1 MKSSVKNV
9 KASTDINPVP
19 FFGLKKIINNL
30 PMKKIFITLLSVSV
44 ITSCSSDLLD
54 INPEAQKVSSQFY
67 NNASE
72 IEQGIVSVY
81 GSLQYTGQYQLGM
94 PALGELPS
102 DNTYDEVPANDAFTY
117 GELDFFT
124 IQPNNSLIASAWKD
138 NYIGIQQANIILARI
153 GKIQDMTD
161 GLKASRIGEMKFLRA
176 LMYFN
181 LIRIFGDVPLVL
193 KETTNVNDYFGQP
206 RTPVAEVY
214 SAIETDLKEAI
225 SLLPVTTAQK
235 GRATKGAALGILGKV
250 LLTQK
255 KYSESLTY
263 LSQIE
268 SLGYQ
273 LLTDTTKIFD
283 ITNENNA
290 EIIFDVQFASG
301 LNGNS
306 EGSTAFQMFSPSG
319 SVSGAKGHNLPTKEV
334 YNLYSAG
341 DTRRSAY
348 IGLTSSGIPFSKKL
362 VKTSNTIA
370 DGGSNFVVLRLAD
383 VFLMMSECYA
393 EQNNPVSAN
402 SYLNKIKSRAGI
414 STVNISSKDL
424 LLSEIDRERRLELV
438 GEGHRWFDL
447 IRTGKA
453 ISVMTAHFTNNQGYS
468 TAQIDAHHLLM
479 PVPQGQINTDPA
491 IKQNPGY

>member
-1 MKSSVKNV
+1 
-9 KASTDINPVP
+9 
-19 FFGLKKIINNL
+19 
-30 PMKKIFITLLSVSV
+30 MKKLIITLFSLSFLV
-44 ITSCSSDLLD
+44 SCSSDLLD
-54 INPEAQKVSSQFY
+54 VNPEAQKVSSQFY
-67 NNASE
+67 TNSAE
-72 IEQGIVSVY
+72 IEQGITSVY

-124 IQPNNSLIASAWKD
+124 IQPNNTLIANTWKD
-138 NYIGIQQANIILARI
+138 NYIGIQQANIILTRI
-153 GKIQDMTD
+153 DKIPDMTD
-161 GLKASRIGEMKFLRA
+161 ALKNTRIGEMKFLRA

-181 LIRIFGDVPLVL
+181 LVRTFGDVPLVL

-214 SAIETDLKEAI
+214 AAIETDLKDAI
-225 SLLPVTTAQK
+225 DLLPNTTTQK
-235 GRATKGAALGILGKV
+235 GRVTKGAALGILGKV
-250 LLTQK
+250 LLTEK
-255 KYSESLTY
+255 KYAESLTY

-268 SLGYQ
+268 GLGYQ
-273 LLTDTTKIFD
+273 LLTDVSKIFD
-283 ITNENNA
+283 VANENNA

-306 EGSTAFQMFSPSG
+306 EGSSAFQMFSPSG

-334 YNLYSAG
+334 YNLYSTG

-383 VFLMMSECYA
+383 VFLMMAECFA
-393 EQNNPVSAN
+393 EQNNTVNAN
-402 SYLNKIKSRAGI
+402 LYLNKIKTRAGI
-414 STVNISSKDL
+414 ATVNLPTKDL
-424 LLSEIDRERRLELV
+424 LLNEIDRERRLEFV

-453 ISVMTAHFTNNQGYS
+453 ISVMTTHFTNNQGYS
-468 TAQIDAHHLLM
+468 TAQIKAHHLLM

-491 IKQNPGY
+491 LKQNPGY

>member
-1 MKSSVKNV
+1 M
-9 KASTDINPVP
+9 
-19 FFGLKKIINNL
+19 KKIIFT
-30 PMKKIFITLLSVSV
+30 IFSLSVLV
-44 ITSCSSDLLD
+44 SCSSDLLD
-54 INPEAQKVSSQFY
+54 VNPEAQKVSSQFY
-67 NNASE
+67 TNSAE

-81 GSLQYTGQYQLGM
+81 GALQYTGQYQLGM

-124 IQPNNSLIASAWKD
+124 IQPNNSLIASIWKD
-138 NYIGIQQANIILARI
+138 NYIGIQQANIILTRI
-153 GKIQDMTD
+153 GNIPDMTD
-161 GLKASRIGEMKFLRA
+161 ALKNTRIGEMKFLRA

-181 LIRIFGDVPLVL
+181 LIRVYGDVPLVL

-214 SAIETDLKEAI
+214 SAIETDLKDAVN
-225 SLLPVTTAQK
+225 LLPTTTTQK
-235 GRATKGAALGILGKV
+235 GRVTKAAALGILGKV

-255 KYSESLTY
+255 KYAESLTY

-268 SLGYQ
+268 GLGYQ
-273 LLTDTTKIFD
+273 LLTDVTKIFD
-283 ITNENNA
+283 VANENNA

-334 YNLYSAG
+334 YNLYSVG
-341 DTRRSAY
+341 DIRRSAY

-383 VFLMMSECYA
+383 VFLMMAECFA
-393 EQNNPVSAN
+393 EQSDFINAN
-402 SYLNKIKSRAGI
+402 LYVNKIKTRAGI
-414 STVNISSKDL
+414 ATVNLSTKDL
-424 LLSEIDRERRLELV
+424 LLNEIDRERRLELV

-453 ISVMTAHFTNNQGYS
+453 ISVMTAHFNNNQGYS
-468 TAQIDAHHLLM
+468 TAQIKEHHLLM

-491 IKQNPGY
+491 LKQNPGY

>member
-1 MKSSVKNV
+1 MQ
-9 KASTDINPVP
+9 
-19 FFGLKKIINNL
+19 
-30 PMKKIFITLLSVSV
+30 KIFITIFSLSI

-54 INPEAQKVSSQFY
+54 VNPEAQKVSSQFY
-67 NNASE
+67 NNSAE
-72 IEQGIVSVY
+72 IEQGVVSVY
-81 GSLQYTGQYQLGM
+81 GSLQYTGQYQLAM

-138 NYIGIQQANIILARI
+138 NYIGIQQANIILTRI
-153 GKIQDMTD
+153 GKIPDMTD
-161 GLKASRIGEMKFLRA
+161 AVKSSRIGEMKFLRA

-214 SAIETDLKEAI
+214 AAIENDLKEAI
-225 SLLPVTTAQK
+225 NLLPNTTTQK
-235 GRATKGAALGILGKV
+235 GRVTKGAALGVLGKV

-255 KYSESLTY
+255 KYAESLTV
-263 LSQIE
+263 LNQVE
-268 SLGYQ
+268 TLGYQ
-273 LLTDTTKIFD
+273 LLPDVTKIFD
-283 ITNENNA
+283 VSNENNA
-290 EIIFDVQFASG
+290 EIIFDVQFTSG

-306 EGSTAFQMFSPSG
+306 EGSSAFQMFSPSG

-334 YNLYSAG
+334 YNLYSTG

-348 IGLTSSGIPFSKKL
+348 IGLTSSGVPFSKKL

-383 VFLMMSECYA
+383 VFLMIAESYT
-393 EQNNPVSAN
+393 EQNDFAN
-402 SYLNKIKSRAGI
+402 ANIYLNKIKTRAGI
-414 STVNISSKDL
+414 TTVNLSTKDL
-424 LLSEIDRERRLELV
+424 LLNEIDRERRLEFV
-438 GEGHRWFDL
+438 GEGQRWFDL

-453 ISVMTAHFTNNQGYS
+453 VSVMTNHFANNLGYNTAHMS
-468 TAQIDAHHLLM
+468 TYNLLM

>member
-1 MKSSVKNV
+1 
-9 KASTDINPVP
+9 
-19 FFGLKKIINNL
+19 
-30 PMKKIFITLLSVSV
+30 MKKIFFTIFSLSVMF
-44 ITSCSSDLLD
+44 SCSSDLLD
-54 INPEAQKVSSQFY
+54 VNPEAQKVSSQFY
-67 NNASE
+67 TNSSE
-72 IEQGIVSVY
+72 IEQGIISVY
-81 GSLQYTGQYQLGM
+81 GALQYTGQYQLAM

-138 NYIGIQQANIILARI
+138 NYVGIQQSNIILTRI
-153 GKIQDMTD
+153 GKIPDMTD
-161 GLKASRIGEMKFLRA
+161 TLKNTRIGEMKFLRA

-181 LIRIFGDVPLVL
+181 LVRIFGDVPLVL

-214 SAIETDLKEAI
+214 TAIEKDLKDAI
-225 SLLPVTTAQK
+225 DLLPTATMQK
-235 GRATKGAALGILGKV
+235 GRITKGAALGILGKV
-250 LLTQK
+250 LLTQNK
-255 KYSESLTY
+255 FAESLTY
-263 LSQIE
+263 LNQIE

-273 LLTDTTKIFD
+273 LLPDVTKIFD
-283 ITNENNA
+283 VTNKNNA
-290 EIIFDVQFASG
+290 EIIFDVQFTSG

-306 EGSTAFQMFSPSG
+306 EGSSAFQMFSPSG

-348 IGLTSSGIPFSKKL
+348 IGLTSNGIPFSKKL

-383 VFLMMSECYA
+383 VFLMMAECFTQ
-393 EQNNPVSAN
+393 QNDFTNAN
-402 SYLNKIKSRAGI
+402 LYLNKIKTRAGI
-414 STVNISSKDL
+414 ASVNLSTKDAL
-424 LLSEIDRERRLELV
+424 LNEIDRERRLEFV

-447 IRTGKA
+447 LRTGKA
-453 ISVMTAHFTNNQGYS
+453 ISVMTAHFSNNPGYS
-468 TAQIDAHHLLM
+468 TAQIKPYHLLM

>member
-1 MKSSVKNV
+1 
-9 KASTDINPVP
+9 
-19 FFGLKKIINNL
+19 
-30 PMKKIFITLLSVSV
+30 MKKLIITLFSLSFLV
-44 ITSCSSDLLD
+44 SCSSDLLD
-54 INPEAQKVSSQFY
+54 VNPEAQKVSSQFY
-67 NNASE
+67 TNSAE
-72 IEQGIVSVY
+72 IEQGITSVY

-124 IQPNNSLIASAWKD
+124 IQPNNTLIASTWKD
-138 NYIGIQQANIILARI
+138 NYIGIQQANIILTRI
-153 GKIQDMTD
+153 DKIPDMTD
-161 GLKASRIGEMKFLRA
+161 ALKNTRIGEMKFLRA

-181 LIRIFGDVPLVL
+181 LVRTFGDVPLVL

-214 SAIETDLKEAI
+214 AAIETDLKDAI
-225 SLLPVTTAQK
+225 DLLPNTTAQK
-235 GRATKGAALGILGKV
+235 GRVTKGAALGILGKV
-250 LLTQK
+250 LLTEK
-255 KYSESLTY
+255 KYAESLTY

-268 SLGYQ
+268 GLGYQ
-273 LLTDTTKIFD
+273 LLTDVSKIFD
-283 ITNENNA
+283 VANENNA

-306 EGSTAFQMFSPSG
+306 EGSSAFQMFSPSG

-334 YNLYSAG
+334 YNLYFTG

-383 VFLMMSECYA
+383 VFLMMAECFA
-393 EQNNPVSAN
+393 EQNNTVNAN
-402 SYLNKIKSRAGI
+402 LYLNKIKTRAGI
-414 STVNISSKDL
+414 ATVNLPTKDL
-424 LLSEIDRERRLELV
+424 LLNEIDRERRLEFV

-453 ISVMTAHFTNNQGYS
+453 ISVMTTHFTNNQGYS
-468 TAQIDAHHLLM
+468 TAQIKAHHLLM

-491 IKQNPGY
+491 LKQNPGY

>member
-1 MKSSVKNV
+1 M
-9 KASTDINPVP
+9 
-19 FFGLKKIINNL
+19 
-30 PMKKIFITLLSVSV
+30 
-44 ITSCSSDLLD
+44 TSCSSDLLD
-54 INPEAQKVSSQFY
+54 VNPEAQKVSSQFY
-67 NNASE
+67 TTSAE
-72 IEQGIVSVY
+72 IEQGVVSVY
-81 GSLQYTGQYQLGM
+81 SSLQYTGQYQLGM

-153 GKIQDMTD
+153 GKIPDMTD
-161 GLKASRIGEMKFLRA
+161 ALKSSRTGEMKFLRA

-181 LIRIFGDVPLVL
+181 LVRIFGDVPLVL

-206 RTPVAEVY
+206 RTSVAEVY
-214 SAIETDLKEAI
+214 AAVETDLKEAI
-225 SLLPVTTAQK
+225 NLLPSTATQK

-255 KYSESLTY
+255 KYTESLTY
-263 LSQIE
+263 LNQVE

-273 LLTDTTKIFD
+273 LLTDVTKIFD
-283 ITNENNA
+283 VANENNS

-334 YNLYSAG
+334 YNLYSSG

-348 IGLTSSGIPFSKKL
+348 IGLTSNGIPFSKKM

-383 VFLMMSECYA
+383 VFLMMAESYA
-393 EQNNPVSAN
+393 EQNDFVNAN
-402 SYLNKIKSRAGI
+402 IYLNKIKTRAGI
-414 STVNISSKDL
+414 SAVNFSNKDL
-424 LLSEIDRERRLELV
+424 LLNEIDKERRLEFV

-453 ISVMTAHFTNNQGYS
+453 ISVMTSHFTNNPGYS
-468 TAQIDAHHLLM
+468 IAQINNHHLLM

>member
-1 MKSSVKNV
+1 
-9 KASTDINPVP
+9 
-19 FFGLKKIINNL
+19 
-30 PMKKIFITLLSVSV
+30 MKKIFITIFSLSI

-54 INPEAQKVSSQFY
+54 VNPEAQKVSSQFY
-67 NNASE
+67 TTSAE
-72 IEQGIVSVY
+72 IEQGVVSVY

-124 IQPNNSLIASAWKD
+124 IQPNNNLIASAWKD

-153 GKIQDMTD
+153 DKIPDMTD
-161 GLKASRIGEMKFLRA
+161 ALKSARIGEMKFLRA

-181 LIRIFGDVPLVL
+181 LVRIFGDVPLVL
-193 KETTNVNDYFGQP
+193 KETTNVNEYFGQS

-214 SAIETDLKEAI
+214 AAVEADLKEAI
-225 SLLPVTTAQK
+225 NILPATVTQK

-255 KYSESLTY
+255 KYAESLTY
-263 LSQIE
+263 LNHVE

-273 LLTDTTKIFD
+273 LLTDVNKIFD
-283 ITNENNA
+283 VANENNA

-334 YNLYSAG
+334 YNLYTTG

-383 VFLMMSECYA
+383 VFLMKAESYA
-393 EQNNPVSAN
+393 EQNDFINAN
-402 SYLNKIKSRAGI
+402 IYLNKVKTRAGI
-414 STVNISSKDL
+414 PTVNFSTKDQL
-424 LLSEIDRERRLELV
+424 LTEIDRERRLEFV

-453 ISVMTAHFTNNQGYS
+453 VSVMTSHFTNNPGYS
-468 TAQIDAHHLLM
+468 TAKINAHHLLM

>member
-1 MKSSVKNV
+1 
-9 KASTDINPVP
+9 
-19 FFGLKKIINNL
+19 
-30 PMKKIFITLLSVSV
+30 MKKLIITLFSLSFLV
-44 ITSCSSDLLD
+44 SCSSDLLD
-54 INPEAQKVSSQFY
+54 VNPEAQKVSSQFY
-67 NNASE
+67 TNSAE
-72 IEQGIVSVY
+72 IEQGITSVY

-124 IQPNNSLIASAWKD
+124 IQPNNTLIASTWKD
-138 NYIGIQQANIILARI
+138 NYIGIQQANIILTRI
-153 GKIQDMTD
+153 DKIPDMTD
-161 GLKASRIGEMKFLRA
+161 ALKSTRIGEMKFLRA

-181 LIRIFGDVPLVL
+181 LVRTFGDVPLVL

-214 SAIETDLKEAI
+214 AAIETDLKDAI
-225 SLLPVTTAQK
+225 NLLPNTTAQK
-235 GRATKGAALGILGKV
+235 GRVTKGAALGILGKV
-250 LLTQK
+250 LLTEK
-255 KYSESLTY
+255 KYAESLTY

-268 SLGYQ
+268 GLGYQ
-273 LLTDTTKIFD
+273 LLTDVSKIFD
-283 ITNENNA
+283 VANENNA

-306 EGSTAFQMFSPSG
+306 EGSSAFQMFSPSG

-334 YNLYSAG
+334 YNLYSTG

-383 VFLMMSECYA
+383 VFLMMAECFA
-393 EQNNPVSAN
+393 EQNNTVNAN
-402 SYLNKIKSRAGI
+402 LYLNKIKP
-414 STVNISSKDL
+414 
-424 LLSEIDRERRLELV
+424 ELELL
-438 GEGHRWFDL
+438 R
-447 IRTGKA
+447 
-453 ISVMTAHFTNNQGYS
+453 
-468 TAQIDAHHLLM
+468 
-479 PVPQGQINTDPA
+479 
-491 IKQNPGY
+491 

>member
-1 MKSSVKNV
+1 
-9 KASTDINPVP
+9 
-19 FFGLKKIINNL
+19 
-30 PMKKIFITLLSVSV
+30 MKKLIITLFSLSFLV
-44 ITSCSSDLLD
+44 SCSSDLLD
-54 INPEAQKVSSQFY
+54 VNPEAQKVSSQFY
-67 NNASE
+67 TNSAE
-72 IEQGIVSVY
+72 IEQGITSVY

-124 IQPNNSLIASAWKD
+124 IQPNNTLIASTWKD
-138 NYIGIQQANIILARI
+138 NYIGIQQANIILTRI
-153 GKIQDMTD
+153 DKIPDMTD
-161 GLKASRIGEMKFLRA
+161 ALKNTRIGEMKFLRA

-181 LIRIFGDVPLVL
+181 LVRTFGDVPLVL

-214 SAIETDLKEAI
+214 AAIETDLKDAI
-225 SLLPVTTAQK
+225 DLLPNTTAQK
-235 GRATKGAALGILGKV
+235 GRVTKGSALGILGKV
-250 LLTQK
+250 LLTEK
-255 KYSESLTY
+255 KYAESLTY

-268 SLGYQ
+268 GLGYQ
-273 LLTDTTKIFD
+273 LLTDVSKIFD
-283 ITNENNA
+283 VANENNA

-306 EGSTAFQMFSPSG
+306 EGSSAFQMFSPSG

-334 YNLYSAG
+334 YNLYFTG

-383 VFLMMSECYA
+383 VFLMMAECFA
-393 EQNNPVSAN
+393 EQNNTVNAN
-402 SYLNKIKSRAGI
+402 LYLNKIKTRAGI
-414 STVNISSKDL
+414 ATVNLSTKDL
-424 LLSEIDRERRLELV
+424 LLNEIDRERRLEFV

-453 ISVMTAHFTNNQGYS
+453 ISVMTTHFTNNQGYS
-468 TAQIDAHHLLM
+468 TAQIKAHHLLM

-491 IKQNPGY
+491 LKQNPGY

>member
-1 MKSSVKNV
+1 M
-9 KASTDINPVP
+9 
-19 FFGLKKIINNL
+19 KKIIIT
-30 PMKKIFITLLSVSV
+30 IFSLSV
-44 ITSCSSDLLD
+44 IASCSSDLLD
-54 INPEAQKVSSQFY
+54 VNPEAQKVSSQFY
-67 NNASE
+67 TNSAE
-72 IEQGIVSVY
+72 IEQGITSVY

-124 IQPNNSLIASAWKD
+124 IQPNNSLIASTWKD
-138 NYIGIQQANIILARI
+138 NYIGIQQANIILSRI
-153 GKIQDMTD
+153 DKISDMTD
-161 GLKASRIGEMKFLRA
+161 ALKSSRKGEMKFLRA

-181 LIRIFGDVPLVL
+181 LVRTFGDVPLVL

-206 RTPVAEVY
+206 RTPVSEVY
-214 SAIETDLKEAI
+214 TAIETDLKEAI
-225 SLLPVTTAQK
+225 TLLPTSTIQK
-235 GRATKGAALGILGKV
+235 GRVTKGAALGILGKV

-255 KYSESLTY
+255 KYAESLTY
-263 LSQIE
+263 LNQIE
-268 SLGYQ
+268 GLGYQ
-273 LLTDTTKIFD
+273 LLTDVSKIFD
-283 ITNENNA
+283 VANENNA

-348 IGLTSSGIPFSKKL
+348 IGLTANGIPFSKKL

-383 VFLMMSECYA
+383 VYLMMAECFA
-393 EQNNPVSAN
+393 EQNDFSN
-402 SYLNKIKSRAGI
+402 SNFYLNKIKTRAGI
-414 STVNISSKDL
+414 STVSLSTKDL
-424 LLSEIDRERRLELV
+424 LLNEIDRERRLEFV

-447 IRTGKA
+447 VRTGKA
-453 ISVMTAHFTNNQGYS
+453 ISVMTTYFNNNPGYS
-468 TAQIDAHHLLM
+468 TAQIKEHHLLM

-491 IKQNPGY
+491 LKQNPGY

>member
-1 MKSSVKNV
+1 
-9 KASTDINPVP
+9 
-19 FFGLKKIINNL
+19 
-30 PMKKIFITLLSVSV
+30 MKKIFITIFSLS
-44 ITSCSSDLLD
+44 IMTSCSSDLLD
-54 INPEAQKVSSQFY
+54 VNPEAQKVSSQFY
-67 NNASE
+67 TTSAE
-72 IEQGIVSVY
+72 IEQGVVSVY
-81 GSLQYTGQYQLGM
+81 SSLQYTGQYQLGM

-153 GKIQDMTD
+153 GKIPDMTD
-161 GLKASRIGEMKFLRA
+161 ALKSSRTGEMKFLRA

-181 LIRIFGDVPLVL
+181 LVRIFGDVPLVL

-214 SAIETDLKEAI
+214 AAVEADLKAAI
-225 SLLPVTTAQK
+225 NLLPSTATQK

-255 KYSESLTY
+255 KYTESLSY
-263 LSQIE
+263 LNQVE

-273 LLTDTTKIFD
+273 LLTDVTKIFD
-283 ITNENNA
+283 VANENNS

-334 YNLYSAG
+334 YNLYSTG

-348 IGLTSSGIPFSKKL
+348 IGLTSNGIPFSKKL

-383 VFLMMSECYA
+383 VFLMMAESYA
-393 EQNNPVSAN
+393 EQNDFVNAN
-402 SYLNKIKSRAGI
+402 IYLNKIKTRAGI
-414 STVNISSKDL
+414 SAVNFSNKDL
-424 LLSEIDRERRLELV
+424 LLNEIGKERRLEFV

-447 IRTGKA
+447 IRTGMA
-453 ISVMTAHFTNNQGYS
+453 ISVMTSYFTNNPGYS
-468 TAQIDAHHLLM
+468 TAQINNHHLLM

>member
-1 MKSSVKNV
+1 
-9 KASTDINPVP
+9 
-19 FFGLKKIINNL
+19 
-30 PMKKIFITLLSVSV
+30 MKKLIISIFSISVLA
-44 ITSCSSDLLD
+44 SCSSDLLD
-54 INPEAQKVSSQFY
+54 VNPEAQKVSSQFY
-67 NNASE
+67 NNSAE

-81 GSLQYTGQYQLGM
+81 GALQYTGQYQLGM

-102 DNTYDEVPANDAFTY
+102 DNTYDEVPANDSFTY

-138 NYIGIQQANIILARI
+138 NYIGIQQANIILTKI
-153 GKIQDMTD
+153 GKIPDMTD
-161 GLKASRIGEMKFLRA
+161 ALKNTRIGEMKFLRA

-181 LIRIFGDVPLVL
+181 LVRTFGDVPLVL

-214 SAIETDLKEAI
+214 KAIETDLKESI
-225 SLLPVTTAQK
+225 NMLPATTTQK
-235 GRATKGAALGILGKV
+235 GRVTKGAALGILGKV

-255 KYSESLTY
+255 KYAEALTY
-263 LSQIE
+263 LGQVE
-268 SLGYQ
+268 GLGYQ
-273 LLTDTTKIFD
+273 LLSDVNKIFD
-283 ITNENNA
+283 VSNENNA

-334 YNLYSAG
+334 YNLYTAG

-348 IGLTSSGIPFSKKL
+348 IGLTANGIPFSKKL

-383 VFLMMSECYA
+383 VFLMMAECFA
-393 EQNNPVSAN
+393 QQNDFINAN
-402 SYLNKIKSRAGI
+402 LYVNKIKTRAGI
-414 STVNISSKDL
+414 PTINLSSQEL
-424 LLSEIDRERRLELV
+424 LLNEIARERRLELV

-453 ISVMTAHFTNNQGYS
+453 ISVMTAYFINNQGYS
-468 TAQIDAHHLLM
+468 TAQIKENNLLM

>member
-1 MKSSVKNV
+1 M
-9 KASTDINPVP
+9 
-19 FFGLKKIINNL
+19 KKIIIT
-30 PMKKIFITLLSVSV
+30 IFSLSV
-44 ITSCSSDLLD
+44 IASCSSDLLD
-54 INPEAQKVSSQFY
+54 VNPEAQKVSSQFY
-67 NNASE
+67 TNSAE
-72 IEQGIVSVY
+72 IEQGITSVY

-124 IQPNNSLIASAWKD
+124 IQPNNSLIASTWKD

-153 GKIQDMTD
+153 DKISDMTD
-161 GLKASRIGEMKFLRA
+161 ALKSSRKGEMKFLRA

-181 LIRIFGDVPLVL
+181 LVRTFGDVPLVL

-206 RTPVAEVY
+206 RTPVSEVY
-214 SAIETDLKEAI
+214 TAIETDLKEAI
-225 SLLPVTTAQK
+225 TLLPTSTIQK
-235 GRATKGAALGILGKV
+235 GRVTKGAALGILGKV

-255 KYSESLTY
+255 KYAESLTY
-263 LSQIE
+263 LNQIE
-268 SLGYQ
+268 GLGYQ
-273 LLTDTTKIFD
+273 LLTDVSKIFD
-283 ITNENNA
+283 VANENNA

-348 IGLTSSGIPFSKKL
+348 IGLTSNGIPFSKKL
-362 VKTSNTIA
+362 AKTSNTIA

-383 VFLMMSECYA
+383 VYLMMAECFA
-393 EQNNPVSAN
+393 EQNDFTN
-402 SYLNKIKSRAGI
+402 SNFYLNKIKTRAGI
-414 STVNISSKDL
+414 STVSLSTKDL
-424 LLSEIDRERRLELV
+424 LLNEIDRERRLEFV

-447 IRTGKA
+447 VRTGKA
-453 ISVMTAHFTNNQGYS
+453 ISVMTTYFNNNPGYS
-468 TAQIDAHHLLM
+468 TAQIKEHHLFM

-491 IKQNPGY
+491 LKQNPGY

>member
-1 MKSSVKNV
+1 M
-9 KASTDINPVP
+9 
-19 FFGLKKIINNL
+19 KKIIL
-30 PMKKIFITLLSVSV
+30 TIFSLSLLY
-44 ITSCSSDLLD
+44 SCSSDLLNV
-54 INPEAQKVSSQFY
+54 NPEAQKVSSQFY
-67 NNASE
+67 TNSSE
-72 IEQGIVSVY
+72 IEQGIISVY
-81 GSLQYTGQYQLGM
+81 GALQYTGQYQLAM

-124 IQPNNSLIASAWKD
+124 IQPNNSLIATAWKD
-138 NYIGIQQANIILARI
+138 NYVGIQQANIILTRI
-153 GKIQDMTD
+153 GKIPDMTD
-161 GLKASRIGEMKFLRA
+161 ALKNTRTGEMKFLRA

-181 LIRIFGDVPLVL
+181 LVRIFGDVPLVL

-214 SAIETDLKEAI
+214 AAIEKDLKEAI
-225 SLLPVTTAQK
+225 DLLPTTATATQK
-235 GRATKGAALGILGKV
+235 GRVTKGAALGILGKV
-250 LLTQK
+250 LLTQNK
-255 KYSESLTY
+255 FAESLTY
-263 LSQIE
+263 LNQVE

-273 LLTDTTKIFD
+273 LLTDVNKIFD
-283 ITNENNA
+283 VTNKNNA
-290 EIIFDVQFASG
+290 EIIFDVQFTSG

-306 EGSTAFQMFSPSG
+306 EGSSAFQMFSPSG

-334 YNLYSAG
+334 YNSYSAG

-348 IGLTSSGIPFSKKL
+348 IGLTSNGIPFSKKL

-383 VFLMMSECYA
+383 VFLMMAECFSQ
-393 EQNNPVSAN
+393 QNDFTNAN
-402 SYLNKIKSRAGI
+402 LYLNKIKTRAGI
-414 STVNISSKDL
+414 APVNVSTKDAL
-424 LLSEIDRERRLELV
+424 LNEIDRERRLEFV

-447 IRTGKA
+447 LRTGKA
-453 ISVMTAHFTNNQGYS
+453 ISVMTAHFNNNPGYS
-468 TAQIDAHHLLM
+468 TAQIKPYHLLM